1 MKELN
6 KNILNIQDS
15 YSSDIDE
22 YSFTVSH
29 GKSSANVILKLGM
42 NPEEEPSKE
51 DITKGLVKYIS
62 AFEEFLT
69 WQSEN

>member
-6 KNILNIQDS
+6 NDILNNQGS
-15 YSSDIDE
+15 YSSETDE

-42 NPEEEPSKE
+42 SPEEEPSKE
-51 DITKGLVKYIS
+51 DITKGLVQYIS
-62 AFEEFLT
+62 AFEDILT
-69 WQSEN
+69 WQS

>member
-6 KNILNIQDS
+6 NNIPNIQNS
-15 YSSDIDE
+15 YLSDIDE

-29 GKSSANVILKLGM
+29 GKISANVILKLDATGD
-42 NPEEEPSKE
+42 NIAKEE
-51 DITKGLVKYIS
+51 IVKGLVQYIS
-62 AFEEFLT
+62 EFEDIMT

>member
-6 KNILNIQDS
+6 NDILNNHGT

-42 NPEEEPSKE
+42 SPEEEPSKE
-51 DITKGLVKYIS
+51 DITKGLVQYIS
-62 AFEEFLT
+62 ALEDILT
-69 WQSEN
+69 WQS

>member
-6 KNILNIQDS
+6 NDILNNQGS
-15 YSSDIDE
+15 YSSETDE

-42 NPEEEPSKE
+42 SPEEEPSKE
-51 DITKGLVKYIS
+51 DITKGLVQYIS
-62 AFEEFLT
+62 AFEDILT

>member
-6 KNILNIQDS
+6 KNILNNKGS
-15 YSSDIDE
+15 YSSISDE

-29 GKSSANVILKLGM
+29 GKSSANVILKLGT
-42 NPEEEPSKE
+42 NPNEEPTQE
-51 DITKGLVKYIS
+51 EIVKGLVQYIS
-62 AFEEFLT
+62 AFEDILT

>member
-6 KNILNIQDS
+6 NDILNNQGS
-15 YSSDIDE
+15 YSSETDE

-42 NPEEEPSKE
+42 SPEEEPSKE
-51 DITKGLVKYIS
+51 DITKGLVQYIS
-62 AFEEFLT
+62 AFEDILT
-69 WQSEN
+69 W

>member
-1 MKELN
+1 MKESN
-6 KNILNIQDS
+6 NNISNIQDS

-29 GKSSANVILKLGM
+29 GNSSANVILKLGM
-42 NPEEEPSKE
+42 SPEEEPSKE

-62 AFEEFLT
+62 AFEQFLT
-69 WQSEN
+69 WQSDN

>member
-1 MKELN
+1 MKESN
-6 KNILNIQDS
+6 KNILNILDS

-42 NPEEEPSKE
+42 SPEEEPSKE
-51 DITKGLVKYIS
+51 DITKGLVQYIS
-62 AFEEFLT
+62 AFEDILT